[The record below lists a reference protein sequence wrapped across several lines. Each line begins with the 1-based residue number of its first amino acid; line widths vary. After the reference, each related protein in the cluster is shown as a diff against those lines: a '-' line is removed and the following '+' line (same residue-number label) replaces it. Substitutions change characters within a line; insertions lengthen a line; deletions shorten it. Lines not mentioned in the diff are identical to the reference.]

1 MNILKDLWNNI
12 VAAAFGAIFV
22 ALVQLIVWGAHL
34 REATTAWFLLFFI
47 VFTAGDI
54 IKWAWNK
61 YRGVR

>member
-1 MNILKDLWNNI
+1 MNILKYFWNNI

-47 VFTAGDI
+47 AFTAGDI

-61 YRGVR
+61 YRGV